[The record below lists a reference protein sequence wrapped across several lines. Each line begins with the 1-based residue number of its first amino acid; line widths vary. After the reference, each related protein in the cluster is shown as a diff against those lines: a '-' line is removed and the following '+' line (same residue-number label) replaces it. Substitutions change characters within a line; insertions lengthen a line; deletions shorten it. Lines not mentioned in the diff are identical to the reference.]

1 MTATFNNRPLKSI
14 VDREAL
20 TFARYSVEERAI
32 PNHIDGLKPV
42 QRFFLY
48 SVIQSASNKFNKV
61 AAIGGRVSELG
72 YHHGETSAGD
82 SGALMAST
90 WSNNLPIVEG
100 DGNFGSRMVQEAS
113 AARYV
118 FAKLHD
124 NFHQYFKDTN
134 LAPKHVDPEHLP
146 PKFYLPT
153 IPYVLANGC
162 FGIATGFRTDIPPH
176 SIKSVVECVKQY
188 IQTGDCDT
196 PRIAFPDFNGTIVQD
211 GVDLP
216 YMEGKYE
223 LIGKTKLI
231 ISEIPYCYDRENYVT
246 ILDDLVEDDT
256 IVRYED
262 LCGEDDFSF
271 EITLKRDFKHS
282 KIVDVFHLRQNIT
295 HNLVTIQP
303 TGEVKVYENTKDM
316 LKDFVDFRMP
326 FYDTRIQNETDKAE
340 AALKLAEA
348 KVLFIEDVLS
358 GEIDLKGK
366 TRLQAI
372 KAIESNEKL
381 VDFSDTLIKMNIYH
395 LTTDE
400 IKKLKQDIT
409 RIKKDVKYW
418 KSTNSR
424 KEYLN
429 DLSV

>member
-1 MTATFNNRPLKSI
+1 MTATFNDRSLKSI
-14 VDREAL
+14 VDKEAL
-20 TFARYSVEERAI
+20 TFAKYSVEERAI

-42 QRFFLY
+42 HRFFLY
-48 SVIQSASNKFNKV
+48 SVMQSASTKFNKV

-72 YHHGETSAGD
+72 YHHGETSAAD

-118 FAKLHD
+118 FARLHE
-124 NFHQYFKDTN
+124 NFNKYFKDTN
-134 LAPKHVDPEHLP
+134 LAPVHPDPEHLP
-146 PKFYLPT
+146 PMFYLPT
-153 IPYVLANGC
+153 IPYVLVNGS

-176 SIKSVVECVKQY
+176 SVDSVVECVKEY
-188 IQTGDCDT
+188 ITHGDCKE
-196 PRIAFPDFNGTIVQD
+196 PLIQFPDFKGDIFQND
-211 GVDLP
+211 EEC
-216 YMEGKYE
+216 YMVGKYE
-223 LIGKTKLI
+223 LIGKTKLLI
-231 ISEIPYCYDRENYVT
+231 KEIPYAYDREKYVM
-246 ILDDLVEDDT
+246 ILDDLVDRDI

-262 LCGEDDFSF
+262 LCGEDDFDF
-271 EITLKRDFKHS
+271 EVILKRDFNPA
-282 KIVDVFHLRQNIT
+282 KIVDVFKLKQNIPR
-295 HNLVTIQP
+295 NLVVITHDRK
-303 TGEVKVYENTKDM
+303 VKVYASTKDM

-326 FYDTRIQNETDKAE
+326 FYDTRIQNELAKAE
-340 AALKLAEA
+340 DALRLAEA
-348 KVLFIEDVLS
+348 KVVFIEAVLS

-381 VDFSDTLIKMNIYH
+381 VDFSDNLIKMNIYH

-418 KSTNSR
+418 KSTDSR

-429 DLSV
+429 DLG